1 MAVDFSNQAV
11 RRLGMALESVMT
23 RINLLFNEVEN
34 RPEDEQEVH
43 EQLDMELN
51 QLKTTGQSLPGDLVQ
66 LAERLEREFE
76 TIVKANNS

>member
-34 RPEDEQEVH
+34 RPEDEHEVH

-51 QLKTTGQSLPGDLVQ
+51 QLKTTGQSSPGDLVQ

-76 TIVKANNS
+76 TIAKANNS